1 MRSVIMPHEPNDDCT
16 NLVLARFDDMHHNL
30 SMQTKPTTPAQLRRL
45 AKRAADL
52 YNAINEAKYNMPSA
66 TNSEN
71 EFAMYSVLSAISGTV
86 EVESKLSSAA
96 SYLAD
101 QRTQAEID
109 AEQVIL
115 RAENQREELRAA
127 QIKQYGFAVE

>member
-1 MRSVIMPHEPNDDCT
+1 MN
-16 NLVLARFDDMHHNL
+16 HNL
-30 SMQTKPTTPAQLRRL
+30 SMQTKPTTPSQLRRL
-45 AKRAADL
+45 AKQAEKL
-52 YNAINEAKYNMPSA
+52 MWSINEAKHNMPAA

-71 EFAMYSVLSAISGTV
+71 DIALGTV
-86 EVESKLSSAA
+86 MSAFDGAHKASYSLSSAA
-96 SYLAD
+96 RYLAD

-115 RAENQREELRAA
+115 RAENRRDELRAA